1 MSLLEKVKKLVESQP
16 LAVLSTSRENY
27 PHTTLVAQRTNIQER
42 KTIFVTTTSSRKA
55 ENIKENPQV
64 SLFIDNRQN
73 TYKDFRDTIGV
84 TIKGKATQTPEYTD
98 YFLEKHPNLIDFVH
112 SPSTGIFCIEIE
124 RIEVVTEFQK
134 VYELNLNE

>member
-1 MSLLEKVKKLVESQP
+1 MSILEKVKKLVESQP
-16 LAVLSTSRENY
+16 LAVLSTIREKY

-42 KTIFVTTTSSRKA
+42 KTIFVTTISSRKA
-55 ENIKENPQV
+55 ENIKENPRV

-84 TIKGKATQTPEYTD
+84 TIKGNATQTPEYTE
-98 YFLEKHPNLIDFVH
+98 YFLEKHPNLIDFVQ
-112 SPSTGIFCIEIE
+112 SPSTGIFCINIE

-134 VYELNLNE
+134 VYELNMNE

>member
-27 PHTTLVAQRTNIQER
+27 PHTTLVAHRTNIQER

-55 ENIKENPQV
+55 ENIKETPQV

-84 TIKGKATQTPEYTD
+84 TIKGRATQNQKYTE
-98 YFLEKHPNLIDFVH
+98 YFLEKHPNLIDFVN